1 MTKQVEQCPT
11 VKPHKPHHG
20 KSENREKR
28 TKSVLNLI
36 EPAERA
42 IHVSNESN
50 CQDRVYW
57 KFCQDQ
63 CTLHSDVNARV
74 AKFNCTEQVKRDS
87 MKDILTLDQCDY
99 QYHQVKVI
107 DCYCKPNG

>member
-1 MTKQVEQCPT
+1 MSDSKTSQT
-11 VKPHKPHHG
+11 TSRLVK
-20 KSENREKR
+20 
-28 TKSVLNLI
+28 VLLGTSLNVLI

-42 IHVSNESN
+42 IHVENESN

-74 AKFNCTEQVKRDS
+74 AKFNCTEQVKKDS

-99 QYHQVKVI
+99 QYHQVKFI
-107 DCYCKPNG
+107 DCYCKPNGSVFH